1 MVALG
6 MIFGLIAFCAV
17 NSFVGEFVIAR
28 YGTGVLPGLV
38 AAIWAAYPFFQKA
51 QNDSLNLLCPRLK
64 KYPVNVQVAFS
75 KIRRILGEASYFY
88 GDKWYVVTAD
98 TATNSIV
105 ADLRFYEEETKM
117 ESSGRGHFHSR
128 QVRVQ
133 RYIRLN
139 CNLSPEGISESSI
152 QMDFEVRVEGWNK
165 RACDEIIAVL
175 KQQIEEEIGPGQTTK
190 PEVLHA
196 APQVPWWLIGGTSF
210 ALFFMF
216 VDITRNLWGS

>member
-1 MVALG
+1 MIILG
-6 MIFGLIAFCAV
+6 MISGLVAFCAM
-17 NSFVGEFVIAR
+17 NSLVGEFVIHRA
-28 YGTGVLPGLV
+28 GSGVLPGLV
-38 AAIWAAYPFFQKA
+38 AAIWAAYPFFQRA
-51 QNDSLNLLCPRLK
+51 QNDSFNLLHPGLT

-75 KIRRILGEASYFY
+75 KIRRILGESSYFY

-105 ADLRFYEEETKM
+105 ADLRFHEEETKM

-139 CNLSPEGISESSI
+139 CNLRPEGISESSI

-165 RACDEIIAVL
+165 RACNEIIAGL
-175 KQQIEEEIGPGQTTK
+175 RQQIEEEIGPGQTTK
-190 PEVLHA
+190 PEVLHVI
-196 APQVPWWLIGGTSF
+196 PQVPWWLIGATSF

-216 VDITRNLWGS
+216 VDITSNLWGS